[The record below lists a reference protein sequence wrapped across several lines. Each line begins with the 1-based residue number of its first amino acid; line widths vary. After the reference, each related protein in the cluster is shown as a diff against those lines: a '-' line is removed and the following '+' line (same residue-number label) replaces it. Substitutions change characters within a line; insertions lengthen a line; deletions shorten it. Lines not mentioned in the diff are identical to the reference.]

1 MGAQWASTSAELLAF
16 LCALHAF
23 GWIEESAVRKSLSMV
38 LVGGTDNRANE
49 ALSSKRATTKWPLM
63 AVNMQ
68 LSSALARARIYLN
81 LSWRPRE
88 QDVEADDLTN
98 EKFDDFDPST
108 RVNFDLTDLDLGI
121 LDKLVETRGAFDR
134 AKTLA
139 QASRTTKPSHLKKKH
154 EKSDW

>member
-1 MGAQWASTSAELLAF
+1 M
-16 LCALHAF
+16 
-23 GWIEESAVRKSLSMV
+23 RKSLSMV